1 MPEVMVR
8 AFKRTQKQKEMLA
21 KAITKDICK
30 IFDVSG
36 DQVRIYF
43 EDRVKSNYFI
53 NAISTS
59 RSK

>member
-1 MPEVMVR
+1 MPEVIVR

-21 KAITKDICK
+21 KAITTDVCN

-43 EDRVKSNYFI
+43 EDRIKSNYFR
-53 NAISTS
+53 NATS
-59 RSK
+59 ALKSK